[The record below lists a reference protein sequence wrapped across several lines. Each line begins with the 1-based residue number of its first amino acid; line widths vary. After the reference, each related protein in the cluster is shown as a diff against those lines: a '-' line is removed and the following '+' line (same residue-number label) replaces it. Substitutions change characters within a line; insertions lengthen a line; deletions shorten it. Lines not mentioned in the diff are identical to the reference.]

1 MKRISM
7 NRILCAVVILLLVF
21 ALTACGGGS
30 TDSDQ
35 TEGNGAEVSEEL
47 DLSKVE
53 AAILMPAVEGQ
64 IYVSLTY
71 GCVSQAEDLG
81 MPTPVVLAAGGYGQL
96 DTQISQVE
104 DMIAAGKD
112 IIIIMPL
119 SVDGMAPVLDEAIEA
134 GVTVMQMGNLSN
146 AKLVK
151 GSIITDQVTIGKMMG
166 EACIETLNG
175 EGKVVMF
182 NGPAGASWSELETTG
197 FLEAMENAPGIEI
210 LAQKYTEYDAG
221 VAMNTMNDLLQTF
234 PDMDY
239 VYTAYD
245 LYADGVLSALEQAG
259 RTDIK
264 VSTVNLTTNNIKP
277 LKEGK
282 LDYIVTGESVQ
293 EGRDAMMSAVKLLK
307 GEEIPPLQYCS
318 LAGYRSGDITDS
330 LDTSRLFYPE
340 GWKVPL

>member
-1 MKRISM
+1 MKRI
-7 NRILCAVVILLLVF
+7 LCLVLSLLLVF
-21 ALTACGGGS
+21 AMTACGGNNGS
-30 TDSDQ
+30 NDEAS
-35 TEGNGAEVSEEL
+35 GEL
-47 DLSKVE
+47 DFSKLE

-71 GCVSQAEDLG
+71 GCVAQAEELG
-81 MPTPVVLAAGGYGQL
+81 MPTPVVLSAGGYGQL

-119 SVDGMAPVLDEAIEA
+119 SKDGMAPVLDEAVEA
-134 GVTVMQMGNLSN
+134 GITVMEMGNVSN
-146 AKLVK
+146 AELVK
-151 GSIITDQVTIGKMMG
+151 GRMLTDQITIGEMLG
-166 EACIETLNG
+166 EACIESLNG
-175 EGKVVMF
+175 QGNIVMF
-182 NGPAGASWSELETTG
+182 NGPAGASWSELETKG
-197 FLEAMENAPGIEI
+197 FLSAMEKAPGINI

-234 PDMDY
+234 SDIDY
-239 VYTAYD
+239 IYTAYD

-264 VSTVNLTTNNIKP
+264 VSTVNLTTNNIGA

-282 LDYIVTGESVQ
+282 LDYIVTTESVQ
-293 EGRDAMMSAVKLLK
+293 EGRDTMLSAIALLK
-307 GEEIPPLQYCS
+307 GEEIPPIQYCS
-318 LAGYRSGDITDS
+318 LAGYRSEDITDS
-330 LDTSRLFYPE
+330 LDTSRMFYPQ

>member
-1 MKRISM
+1 M
-7 NRILCAVVILLLVF
+7 NRFMNRLLYLVLSLLLVF

-30 TDSDQ
+30 
-35 TEGNGAEVSEEL
+35 EKVSEKL

-53 AAILMPAVEGQ
+53 VAVLLPAVEGQ
-64 IYVSLTY
+64 IYVSLAY
-71 GCVSQAEDLG
+71 GCVKQAEDLG
-81 MPTPVVLAAGGYGQL
+81 IPTPVVLSAGGYGQL

-119 SVDGMAPVLDEAIEA
+119 SQEGMTPVMDEAVEA
-134 GVTVMQMGNLSN
+134 GVTVIEMGNITNSE
-146 AKLVK
+146 LVK
-151 GSIITDQVTIGKMMG
+151 GHMLTDQVSIGKMLG

-175 EGKVVMF
+175 EGNVVMF
-182 NGPAGASWSELETTG
+182 NGPAGASWSEKETTG
-197 FLEAMENAPGIEI
+197 FLKAMEKAPGINI

-234 PDMDY
+234 PEIDY

-245 LYADGVLSALEQAG
+245 LYADGVLSALTQAG

-264 VSTVNLTTNNIKP
+264 VSTVNLTTNNIGP

-282 LDYIVTGESVQ
+282 LDYIVTTESVQ
-293 EGRDAMMSAVKLLK
+293 EGRDTMSSAIALLN
-307 GEEIPPLQYCS
+307 GEEIPLTQYCS
-318 LAGYRSGDITDS
+318 LAGYSAKDVTDS
-330 LDTSRLFYPE
+330 LDTSRMFYPV
-340 GWKVPL
+340 GWKVPN

>member
-1 MKRISM
+1 MKRI
-7 NRILCAVVILLLVF
+7 LCLVLSLLLVF
-21 ALTACGGGS
+21 AMTACGGNNGS
-30 TDSDQ
+30 NDEAS
-35 TEGNGAEVSEEL
+35 GEL
-47 DLSKVE
+47 DFSKLE

-71 GCVSQAEDLG
+71 GCVAQAEELG
-81 MPTPVVLAAGGYGQL
+81 MPTPVVLSAGGYGQL

-119 SVDGMAPVLDEAIEA
+119 SKDGMAPVLDEAVEA
-134 GVTVMQMGNLSN
+134 GITVMEMGNVSN
-146 AKLVK
+146 AELVK
-151 GSIITDQVTIGKMMG
+151 GRMLTDQITIGEMLG
-166 EACIETLNG
+166 EACIESLNG
-175 EGKVVMF
+175 QGNIVMF
-182 NGPAGASWSELETTG
+182 NGPAGASWSELETKG
-197 FLEAMENAPGIEI
+197 FLSAMEKAPGINI

-234 PDMDY
+234 SDIDY
-239 VYTAYD
+239 IYTAYD

-264 VSTVNLTTNNIKP
+264 VSTVNLTTNNIGA

-282 LDYIVTGESVQ
+282 LDYIVTTESVQ
-293 EGRDAMMSAVKLLK
+293 EGRDTMLSAIALLK
-307 GEEIPPLQYCS
+307 GEEIPPIQYCS
-318 LAGYRSGDITDS
+318 LVGYRSEDITDS
-330 LDTSRLFYPE
+330 LDTSRMFYPQ

>member
-1 MKRISM
+1 MKRI
-7 NRILCAVVILLLVF
+7 LCLVLSLLLVF
-21 ALTACGGGS
+21 AMTACGGNNGS
-30 TDSDQ
+30 DDEAS
-35 TEGNGAEVSEEL
+35 GEL
-47 DLSKVE
+47 DFSKLE

-71 GCVSQAEDLG
+71 GCVAQAEELG
-81 MPTPVVLAAGGYGQL
+81 MPTPVVLSAGGYGQL

-119 SVDGMAPVLDEAIEA
+119 SKDGMAPVLDEAVEA
-134 GVTVMQMGNLSN
+134 GIAVMEMGNVSN

-151 GSIITDQVTIGKMMG
+151 GRMLTDQITIGEMLG
-166 EACIETLNG
+166 EACIESLNG
-175 EGKVVMF
+175 QGNIVMF
-182 NGPAGASWSELETTG
+182 NGPAGASWSELETKG
-197 FLEAMENAPGIEI
+197 FLSAMEKAPGINI

-234 PDMDY
+234 SDIDY
-239 VYTAYD
+239 IYTAYD

-264 VSTVNLTTNNIKP
+264 VSTVNLTTNNIGA

-293 EGRDAMMSAVKLLK
+293 EGRDTMLSAIALLK
-307 GEEIPPLQYCS
+307 GEEIPPIQYCS
-318 LAGYRSGDITDS
+318 LAGYRSEDITDS
-330 LDTSRLFYPE
+330 LDTSRMFYPQ